1 MQVYVAIIVLD
12 DVQTV
17 HKVLSKTIQKRDF
30 SYMKAPALVNHKI
43 AKLQKLKGY
52 KYRDAPVQDFTD
64 ASILAN

>member
-17 HKVLSKTIQKRDF
+17 QKVLSKTIQKRDF
-30 SYMKAPALVNHKI
+30 SYMKAPTLVNHKI

-52 KYRDAPVQDFTD
+52 KYRDAPVRDFTD